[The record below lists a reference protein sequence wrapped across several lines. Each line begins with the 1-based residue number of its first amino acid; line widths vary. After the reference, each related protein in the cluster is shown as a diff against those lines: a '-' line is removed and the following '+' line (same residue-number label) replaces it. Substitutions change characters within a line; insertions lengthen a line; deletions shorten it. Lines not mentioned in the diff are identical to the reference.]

1 MRRIHFHLAAAVGWA
16 LLSAAARAQ
25 ETNACCAW
33 EPRTRL
39 EALELKTGAVIVK
52 GTTQLGAV
60 PARVGSVAVRCKEY
74 TDASTGQRD
83 YGVAV
88 EVKVSEQLED
98 TALIDYD
105 ELDGLLKGLEHIS
118 KLDFTASSLTS
129 FEASYATKGGLRVAV
144 HGSRRTGF
152 IEASVQSQSNRFHRA
167 GVSISMT
174 ELAQL
179 RILMEQAKVKLDAI
193 RAGK

>member
-1 MRRIHFHLAAAVGWA
+1 
-16 LLSAAARAQ
+16 
-25 ETNACCAW
+25 
-33 EPRTRL
+33 
-39 EALELKTGAVIVK
+39 
-52 GTTQLGAV
+52 
-60 PARVGSVAVRCKEY
+60 
-74 TDASTGQRD
+74 
-83 YGVAV
+83 VAV
-88 EVKVSEQLED
+88 EVKGSEQLED